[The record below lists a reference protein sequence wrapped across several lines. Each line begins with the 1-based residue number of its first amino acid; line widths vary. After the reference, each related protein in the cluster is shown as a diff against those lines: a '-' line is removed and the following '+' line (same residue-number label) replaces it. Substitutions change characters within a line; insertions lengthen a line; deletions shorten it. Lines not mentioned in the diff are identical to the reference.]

1 MPMAQEPSRG
11 NDLFSPSLQTPGVG
25 YNERPWKLSSQFW
38 VAFLGGTLA
47 IAGLSYFN
55 AKRLKVPADKLRL
68 IVLIGVIGTIATIGM
83 ALYVGTNYEA
93 LATSANSRQLLRF
106 SSRIAA
112 LLTYYLMRRIQEPY
126 DRRFGMF
133 YGGDGYDSLWKAGLA
148 ATFGLGII
156 QTIIIV
162 VISLATSGSV
172 GVL

>member
-1 MPMAQEPSRG
+1 MAPEPNRG
-11 NDLFSPSLQTPGVG
+11 KDLFSPSLQARDVG

-38 VAFLGGTLA
+38 VAFLGGTFA

-55 AKRLKVPADKLRL
+55 AKRLKLPPDKLRL
-68 IVLIGVIGTIATIGM
+68 VMVVGAVGTIATIGL
-83 ALYVGTNYEA
+83 ALYVGMNFDA

-112 LLTYYLMRRIQEPY
+112 LVTYYLLRRIQEPY

-133 YGGDGYDSLWKAGLA
+133 YGNDGYDSLWKPGLA

-162 VISLATSGSV
+162 AISIATSGSV